1 MTLMVAPRTSAQS
14 AAFDIVSI
22 VPSTSMPWT
31 TLPATIT
38 TASDICAMRHVR
50 SPNRRRSAAKS
61 ATAKM
66 AHIAIT
72 PKGENGVGDAKRS
85 ASIMSGGLV
94 IQRPATWITTATTSA
109 PPIQRCAR
117 RPR

>member
-1 MTLMVAPRTSAQS
+1 
-14 AAFDIVSI
+14 
-22 VPSTSMPWT
+22 
-31 TLPATIT
+31 
-38 TASDICAMRHVR
+38 MRHVRGR

-66 AHIAIT
+66 AHMAIT
-72 PKGENGVGDAKRS
+72 PKGENGVGDEKRR

-94 IQRPATWITTATTSA
+94 IQRPPTWITTATTSA